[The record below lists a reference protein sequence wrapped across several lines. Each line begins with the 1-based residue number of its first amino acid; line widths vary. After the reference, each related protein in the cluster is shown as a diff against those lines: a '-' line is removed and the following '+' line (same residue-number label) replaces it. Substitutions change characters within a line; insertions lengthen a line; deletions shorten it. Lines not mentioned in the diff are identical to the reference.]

1 MDNIF
6 KKLAAARVDLQNAG
20 LSKSGYNNFLRFKY
34 FELSDFLPEV
44 NRLGL
49 KYGFYTRFSVS
60 QKEARLDII
69 NTEKPEE
76 STVFSVDIA
85 ETLQAQRAFC
95 EAIVSTTCKKAE
107 ARSWKD
113 DKDLKPLN
121 VSIIQELGKNI
132 TYLRRYL
139 LLIAFEICECDM
151 IDASGNDADAP
162 AQAQAQAQAQH
173 KKAARQAAP
182 AKPAAKPAAKPE
194 PAKPAAKPEPEPF
207 SKPIL
212 RKLWKDALDF
222 GYKNGEI
229 EEIIEKKAS
238 ELTTEA
244 DYSEAVKKLEYR
256 LALDDFTA
264 ITEAELPSE

>member
-1 MDNIF
+1 MADAFKINIY
-6 KKLAAARVDLQNAG
+6 KKLASARVSLQSAG

-44 NRLGL
+44 NRLSVQL
-49 KYGFYTRFSVS
+49 GFFTRFSISGNVAS
-60 QKEARLDII
+60 LEVRDSD
-69 NTEKPEE
+69 KPEE
-76 STVFSVDIA
+76 VITFSVDIA
-85 ETLQAQRAFC
+85 ETLQAQRVFC
-95 EAIVSTTCKKAE
+95 EAVVSTTCKKAE

-113 DKDLKPLN
+113 EKDLKPLN

-162 AQAQAQAQAQH
+162 AQAQAQQ

-182 AKPAAKPAAKPE
+182 AKPAAKPEPKPE
-194 PAKPAAKPEPEPF
+194 PKPAPAPAPEPF
-207 SKPIL
+207 RKPIL

-229 EEIIEKKAS
+229 EDIIEKKAS

-256 LALDDFTA
+256 LALDDFTR